1 MARTK
6 AVKGKIAE
14 SGERLQEKYDDV
26 ESAILD
32 KYEDLSER
40 VIDMEQKFENK
51 VKEHP
56 MQSLG
61 IALGVGLIAGALV
74 VGLMKRR

>member
-1 MARTK
+1 MVKSRN
-6 AVKGKIAE
+6 VKGRIAE
-14 SGERLQEKYDDV
+14 SGMRLQEKYDDV
-26 ESAILD
+26 ESAIID

-40 VIDMEQKFENK
+40 VIEMEQKFENK